1 MFKSATVDSILSDL
15 NKKIEQ
21 LQALAAAESANADKK
36 RNDAQVL
43 VNEAALA
50 EAEATR
56 ARKISANI
64 AALVS

>member
-15 NKKIEQ
+15 TKKVEQ
-21 LQALAAAESANADKK
+21 LLALAEAESANADRK

-50 EAEATR
+50 EAEASR